1 MGIFSKKRDNM
12 PNSDNKR
19 KSLKEEDL
27 LNIVGGQNFINEEE
41 FIANQN
47 RVKEINERLNY

>member
-1 MGIFSKKRDNM
+1 MGIFSKKRDKL

-27 LNIVGGQNFINEEE
+27 LNIVGGQDFSNEEE
-41 FIANQN
+41 FRANQE
-47 RVKEINERLNY
+47 RVKEINER